1 MNLFWLQASGCGGC
15 TQSMLGGDARRG
27 VLEQLASA
35 GLEFVAHTALREES
49 GEEAL
54 DVLRDAASGALPID
68 VLCIEGAMLR
78 GPNGTGRFHVMA
90 GTGEPMIAWVRRL
103 AKRAKYVL
111 AIGSCTA
118 FGGINASGENITEAC
133 GLQFDGSQRGGL
145 LGSEFVSGSG
155 LPVINVSGCPIHAD
169 WIIDTLMSIAGG
181 ALNAEDLDELQR
193 PRFYSEQLVHHGC
206 PKNEFYEF
214 KASAQKASDLGCLM
228 ENLGCKGTQAH
239 ADCNTRPWYG
249 VGSCIRGGFS
259 CIACTEPGFED
270 PGHPFMETPKVAG
283 IPIGLPLDMPKAWF
297 VALAALSKSAT
308 PKRVRES
315 ATRDTPAILSSAKK
329 LKGPRQ

>member
-1 MNLFWLQASGCGGC
+1 MKILWLQASGCGGC
-15 TQSMLGGDARRG
+15 TQSLLGAESRRG
-27 VLEQLASA
+27 VLERLAGA
-35 GLEFVAHTALREES
+35 GIDFVLHPALSEAS
-49 GEEAL
+49 GDEAL
-54 DVLRDAASGALPID
+54 ALLRDAADGTLAFDTLCVEGAL
-68 VLCIEGAMLR
+68 LR
-78 GPNGTGRFHVMA
+78 GPNGSGRFHMLS
-90 GTGEPMIAWVRRL
+90 GSGEPMIDWVRRL
-103 AKRAKYVL
+103 AARARHVL

-118 FGGINASGENITEAC
+118 FGGISAGGDNPTEAC
-133 GLQFDGSQRGGL
+133 GLQFDGAEPGGL
-145 LGSEFVSGSG
+145 LGEAFRATGG
-155 LPVINVSGCPIHAD
+155 LPVINVAGCPIHAD
-169 WIIDTLMSIAGG
+169 WVVDTLMAVADGSFGLADI
-181 ALNAEDLDELQR
+181 DELQR

-214 KASAQKASDLGCLM
+214 KASAQKPSDLGCLM

-270 PGHPFMETPKVAG
+270 PGHPFMATPKVAG

-315 ATRDTPAILSSAKK
+315 ATRDHPVILPANAKGK
-329 LKGPRQ
+329 RK